1 MPAAD
6 ARDRNARVAWQRR
19 RRHRDSCYA
28 SPPRAAACDRRRR
41 LRKYKS
47 KGSPYSTAERRV
59 PELIL
64 VLGS

>member
-41 LRKYKS
+41 LRKYKG
-47 KGSPYSTAERRV
+47 KGIAHTRLPSVRLWS
-59 PELIL
+59 
-64 VLGS
+64 